1 MKDEKIEKQNSQ
13 GEEILEESKTP
24 IEEEI
29 VEEIITEKEVEYDF
43 SKMSREEVEELLKTT
58 LIKSEELKEA
68 ALKFQKEV
76 DDVKNSW
83 LRTAAD
89 FENYKKRNDGIRQTA
104 YRDGKADVLKKIL
117 PIGDSLDRALTMNLD
132 EKTRQGIEM
141 TAKNFEE
148 ILKSLDVSAI
158 NPVGEPFDPNTQESI
173 MKVPAEEGEEEGTV
187 KQVFLKGYKL
197 GDKVIRY
204 AQVVVIG

>member
-1 MKDEKIEKQNSQ
+1 MKDEKFEKQQNEQ
-13 GEEILEESKTP
+13 IKEEKPAGGEEM
-24 IEEEI
+24 
-29 VEEIITEKEVEYDF
+29 VEEIIPETEAEYDF
-43 SKMSREEVEELLKTT
+43 SEMSREEVEELLKTS
-58 LIKSEELKEA
+58 LKKGEELKAEAEA
-68 ALKFQKEV
+68 AKKEAA
-76 DDVKNSW
+76 DVKNSW

-104 YRDGKADVLKKIL
+104 YRDGKTDVLKKIL
-117 PIGDSLDRALTMNLD
+117 PIGDSLDRALTMELD
-132 EKTRQGIEM
+132 EKTRRGIEM

-148 ILKSLDVSAI
+148 VLKSLDVFAV

-173 MKVPAEEGEEEGTV
+173 MKVPAENGEEEGTV

>member
-1 MKDEKIEKQNSQ
+1 MKDDKFEKQQRES
-13 GEEILEESKTP
+13 EEVKEEP
-24 IEEEI
+24 NNAGEEI
-29 VEEIITEKEVEYDF
+29 VEELIPESDAEYDF
-43 SKMSREEVEELLKTT
+43 SEMAREDVEELLKST
-58 LIKSEELKEA
+58 LKKGEDLKSEAEAAKKEA
-68 ALKFQKEV
+68 A
-76 DDVKNSW
+76 DVKNSW

-104 YRDGKADVLKKIL
+104 YRDGKTDVLKKIL

-132 EKTRQGIEM
+132 EKTRRGIEM
-141 TAKNFEE
+141 TANNFEE
-148 ILKSLDVSAI
+148 VLKSLDVSAI
-158 NPVGEPFDPNTQESI
+158 NPVGEPFDPNTQECI
-173 MKVPAEEGEEEGTV
+173 MKTPAEEGETEGTV

>member
-1 MKDEKIEKQNSQ
+1 MKDEKFKKQHSEV
-13 GEEILEESKTP
+13 EETPEEANNAGD
-24 IEEEI
+24 EI
-29 VEEIITEKEVEYDF
+29 VEEIIPESDAEYDF
-43 SKMSREEVEELLKTT
+43 SEMTREEVEELLKST
-58 LIKSEELKEA
+58 LKKGEDLKSEAEAAKKEA
-68 ALKFQKEV
+68 A
-76 DDVKNSW
+76 DVKNSW

-104 YRDGKADVLKKIL
+104 YRDGKTDVLKKIL

-148 ILKSLDVSAI
+148 VLKSLDVLAI
-158 NPVGEPFDPNTQESI
+158 NPVGEPFDPNTQECI
-173 MKVPAEEGEEEGTV
+173 MKVPVEEGETEGTV

>member
-1 MKDEKIEKQNSQ
+1 MKDEKFENKKGEQPEKEQPAT
-13 GEEILEESKTP
+13 EEV
-24 IEEEI
+24 
-29 VEEIITEKEVEYDF
+29 VEEIIPETEAEYDF
-43 SKMSREEVEELLKTT
+43 SDMTREEVEELLKTT
-58 LIKSEELKEA
+58 LKKGEDLKAEAEAAKKEA
-68 ALKFQKEV
+68 A
-76 DDVKNSW
+76 DVKNSW

-89 FENYKKRNDGIRQTA
+89 FENYKKRNDSVRQTA
-104 YRDGKADVLKKIL
+104 YRDGKTDVIKKIL
-117 PIGDSLDRALTMNLD
+117 PIGDSLDRALSMELD

-148 ILKSLDVSAI
+148 VLKTLEVFQI
-158 NPVGEPFDPNTQESI
+158 NPVGETFDPNTQECI
-173 MKVPAEEGEEEGTV
+173 MKAPAKNGEAEGTV